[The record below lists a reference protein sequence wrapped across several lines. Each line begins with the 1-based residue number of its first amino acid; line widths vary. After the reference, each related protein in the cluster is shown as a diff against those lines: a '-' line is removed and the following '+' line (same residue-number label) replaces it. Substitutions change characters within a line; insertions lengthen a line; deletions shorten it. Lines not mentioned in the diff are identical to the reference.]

1 MHIVLLQ
8 MQGLLKTRKF
18 WIFAATSPSMALG
31 EPAFADPGTRR
42 RQAPGAIWSPGSALR
57 REATV
62 RREFHP
68 AKNAPA

>member
-1 MHIVLLQ
+1 
-8 MQGLLKTRKF
+8 
-18 WIFAATSPSMALG
+18 MALG

-62 RREFHP
+62 RRAFHP